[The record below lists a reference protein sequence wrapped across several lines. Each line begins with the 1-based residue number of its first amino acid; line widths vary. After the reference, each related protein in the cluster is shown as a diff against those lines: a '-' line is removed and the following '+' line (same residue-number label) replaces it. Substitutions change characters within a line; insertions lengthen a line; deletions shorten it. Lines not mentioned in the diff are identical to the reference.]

1 MEQKFECRF
10 CKTKFHKEGT
20 LTTHICVKK
29 RRHMELDTAGSRFG
43 FRTFQRFYEL
53 TVNLKKSKTHEEF
66 INSPYYIDFVKFGN
80 HLALLKPLYPD
91 QYTDF
96 IIMGGIKLKDWTRDD
111 IYYLYIDDLI
121 KKEPA
126 TSAVERT
133 ITNIMTW
140 CEKNSAEFK
149 DFFINLSENEGAYM
163 IQTGKISPW
172 VLYLCSTGGQLVSRF
187 SEEHGKIIG
196 SIIDPGFWMKKF
208 KKNDEEVEY
217 IKTLL
222 AESGL

>member
-1 MEQKFECRF
+1 MEQKFECKF

-29 RRHMELDTAGSRFG
+29 RRHMEIDTAGSRFG

-53 TVNLKKSKTHEEF
+53 TVNLKKPKTHDEF

-80 HLALLKPLYPD
+80 HLASLKPLYPD

-140 CEKNSAEFK
+140 CEKNSVDFK
-149 DFFINLSENEGAYM
+149 DFFINLSANEGAYM

-196 SIIDPGFWMKKF
+196 SIIDPGHWMKKF